1 MNENVKKAL
10 ELLSVPRICEILT
23 ELCQRDSESPPGN
36 EQATGEYIE
45 TFLNGLG
52 IAAKREFVCKSDD
65 GSKDR
70 FNVMAR
76 IEGQDNSLLPYLYV
90 GHIDVV
96 PAGNPSAWE
105 TPAFEPVI
113 RDGKIYGRGSCDMKG
128 SIACM
133 LHLLECWQKAGVVPK
148 RPLELLFDVD
158 EEYRNRGMRKYL
170 ETERKIYFGVVGE
183 PTAHKID
190 LGHRGIMF
198 IETSF
203 KGRSA
208 HASRPWLGVN
218 AIEQATLFMNR
229 VKEFSKVLAERED
242 PMLGPAS
249 LTTTVIR
256 GGTKT
261 NIIPESC
268 VVETDRRLTVGET
281 TEAAMDEI
289 RAMIADIPGAS
300 TKLNA
305 HLPVGWIPE
314 DHPEIDHLKNVFRA
328 VNGAEAE
335 VSVFT
340 ATCEAGMLSAQTGA
354 PSVIFGPG
362 DIAQAHQDN
371 EFCSLESLEKAARVF
386 FTFFAE

>member
-1 MNENVKKAL
+1 MEETVKRAL
-10 ELLSVPRICEILT
+10 EMVSVERICEILT
-23 ELCQRDSESPPGN
+23 ELCRRDSESPPGN
-36 EQATGEYIE
+36 EEAVGTYLME
-45 TFLNGLG
+45 FLAGLG
-52 IAAKREFVCKSDD
+52 IASERQFVCKSDD
-65 GSKDR
+65 GRRDR
-70 FNVMAR
+70 FNVTAR

-96 PAGNPSAWE
+96 PAGNPEAWE
-105 TPAFEPVI
+105 TPAFEPAI
-113 RDGKIYGRGSCDMKG
+113 RNGRIYGRGSCDMKG

-133 LHLLECWQKAGVVPK
+133 LHLLECWQKAGVVPH
-148 RPLELLFDVD
+148 RPLELLFNVD
-158 EEYRNRGMRKYL
+158 EEYRNRGMRRYL
-170 ETERKIYFGVVGE
+170 ETERRIHFGIVGE
-183 PTAHKID
+183 PTHHKID

-203 KGRSA
+203 HGRSA

-229 VKEFSKVLAERED
+229 VKEMAPILAKRED
-242 PMLGPAS
+242 PRLGPAS

-268 VVETDRRLTVGET
+268 IVETDRRLTVGET
-281 TEAAMDEI
+281 TGAAMAEI
-289 RAMIADIPGAS
+289 EAMIRDIPGAS

-305 HLPVGWIPE
+305 HLPVGWIEE
-314 DHPEIDHLKNVFRA
+314 DHPEIDHLKAAFRA
-328 VNGAEAE
+328 VNGEEAE

-340 ATCEAGMLSAQTGA
+340 ATCEAGMLSEKTGA
-354 PSVIFGPG
+354 PVVIFGPG

-371 EFCSLESLEKAARVF
+371 EFCELDSLDKAARTF
-386 FTFFAE
+386 MAFFAE